1 MQNIIDLAGT
11 YVAQNTSGHIKTEWK
26 VNLNGTETTI
36 QTFPSHFTENEI
48 FAIMD
53 FAKKYELEAF
63 NKGVR
68 FGNKNTVDAYEAKL
82 DAKNNIINKLE
93 MENERLAEA
102 LDAEQK
108 KGL

>member
-1 MQNIIDLAGT
+1 MQNILELAGT
-11 YVAQNTSGHIKTEWK
+11 HITQHTTGHQKTEWK
-26 VNLNGTETTI
+26 VQLNGTQTVI

-53 FAKKYELEAF
+53 FAKKYELDAF

-82 DAKNNIINKLE
+82 NAKENIINRLKA
-93 MENERLAEA
+93 ENERIAEA

-108 KGL
+108 RNI